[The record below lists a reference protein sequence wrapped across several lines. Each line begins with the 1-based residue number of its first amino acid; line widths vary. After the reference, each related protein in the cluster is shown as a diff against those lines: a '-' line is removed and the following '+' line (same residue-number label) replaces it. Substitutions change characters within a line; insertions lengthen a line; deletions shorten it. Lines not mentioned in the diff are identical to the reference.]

1 MTEQYF
7 AKQPSAESRPVE
19 TEFTYRGHTLRL
31 MTDSGVFSRGSVDEG
46 SALLLENLPELKG
59 RVLDLGCGAGV
70 IGVCVGKANSI
81 ELTQSDVNRRALA
94 LTEENLKRNGV
105 AGTVIESDGFAA
117 LDGEFDVILT
127 NPPIR
132 AGKAVIYRLFEEAR
146 DHLTEHGEL
155 YLVIRKQQGAE
166 SAKRYLETLFG
177 SVELVDR
184 RKGYWIL
191 KCAKSGGNADA

>member
-7 AKQPSAESRPVE
+7 AKQPSAESRPME
-19 TEFTYRGHTLRL
+19 TRFIYRGHTLRL

-46 SALLLENLPELKG
+46 SALLLESLPELKG

-70 IGVCVGKANSI
+70 IGVCAGKANSI

-105 AGTVIESDGFAA
+105 SGTVIESDGFAA

-146 DHLTEHGEL
+146 DHLTEQGEL

>member
-46 SALLLENLPELKG
+46 SALLLNSLPELKG

-81 ELTQSDVNRRALA
+81 ELVQSDVNHRALA
-94 LTEENLKRNGV
+94 LTRENLQRNGV
-105 AGTVIESDGFAA
+105 SGTVVESDGFEA
-117 LDGEFDVILT
+117 LDGNFDVILT

-132 AGKAVIYRLFEEAR
+132 AGKAVIYRLFEEAGN
-146 DHLTEHGEL
+146 HLTEGGAL

-166 SAKRYLETLFG
+166 SAKRYLETIFG
-177 SVELVDR
+177 SVELIER
-184 RKGYWIL
+184 KKGYWIL
-191 KCAKSGGNADA
+191 RCKKSEE

>member
-7 AKQPSAESRPVE
+7 AKQPGSESRPLE

-46 SALLLENLPELKG
+46 SALLMECLPEQLTG

-70 IGVCVGKANSI
+70 IGVCVGKASRI
-81 ELTQSDVNRRALA
+81 ELTQSDVNRRALD
-94 LTEENLKRNGV
+94 LTRENLKRNGV
-105 AGTVIESDGFAA
+105 DGDVVESDGFSA
-117 LDGEFDVILT
+117 LEGRFDTIIT

-132 AGKAVIYRLFEEAR
+132 AGKAVIYRLFAEAR
-146 DHLTEHGEL
+146 DHLAEGGAL

-166 SAKRYLETLFG
+166 SAKRYLETLFE
-177 SVELVDR
+177 SVELTGR
-184 RKGYWIL
+184 KKGYWVL
-191 KCAKSGGNADA
+191 RCVQ